1 MRVERKRI
9 NFVVSSNYHPRVFRR
24 TVSLGLVRALLALLG
39 LLVVVL
45 VVALVLSGS
54 AAYRLA
60 RLSYLEQ
67 RNAQLE
73 GEFAR
78 VSLLKER
85 IEKLEE
91 QQQRYAEMLGI
102 ELSPPPVDWS
112 SVPGESVV
120 VPDWAAESDR
130 PSRPVPAL
138 VPLDD
143 YAVSRRFTGGHRGI
157 DLAASVGVPVHAS
170 GDGFVL
176 GRGDDTVFGRFVLL
190 EHHQGFQ
197 TYYGHLQDW
206 RVEAGDS
213 VRAGEVIGLVGSTGR
228 SSAPHLH
235 FEVRRYGEPVDPEKS
250 IRFE

>member
-9 NFVVSSNYHPRVFRR
+9 NFVVSSNYHPRVFKRA
-24 TVSLGLVRALLALLG
+24 VPLSLVRALLVLLG
-39 LLVVVL
+39 LLVVAL
-45 VVALVLSGS
+45 VVALVLAGS

-73 GEFAR
+73 EEFAR

-85 IEKLEE
+85 IEKLEA
-91 QQQRYAEMLGI
+91 QQLRYAEMLGI

-112 SVPGESVV
+112 SAPGESVV
-120 VPDWAAESDR
+120 VPDWTAEADR
-130 PSRPVPAL
+130 PSRPVPVL

-143 YAVSRRFTGGHRGI
+143 YAVSRRFTSEHRGV
-157 DLAASVGVPVHAS
+157 DLAASAGLAVHAS
-170 GDGFVL
+170 GDGYVL
-176 GRGDDTVFGRFVLL
+176 GRGEDSVFGRFILL

-206 RVEAGDS
+206 RVEPGDS
-213 VRAGEVIGLVGSTGR
+213 VRAGHVVGSVGSTGR

-235 FEVRRYGEPVDPEKS
+235 FEVRRYGEPVDPEES
-250 IRFE
+250 IRLE